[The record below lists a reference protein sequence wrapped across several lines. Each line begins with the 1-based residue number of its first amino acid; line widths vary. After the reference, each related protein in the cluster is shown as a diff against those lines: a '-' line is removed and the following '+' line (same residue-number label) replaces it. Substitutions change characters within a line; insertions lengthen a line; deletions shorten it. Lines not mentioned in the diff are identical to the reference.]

1 MNYAV
6 AVDAS
11 PPAAPLEVAV
21 LALLEAGPLHPYGLQ
36 QLIRRL
42 GKDTVLSV
50 AQRGGL
56 YKAVRRLHAA
66 GLVEIRRTER
76 GGRFPERTLY
86 ALTDA
91 GRSAGRDRL
100 TDLLA
105 TPQAE
110 FPAFPAA
117 LSLALLLGPAQ
128 VLAALERRADALRGV
143 LTADRATGI
152 AQLPRVAAIEAEYRR
167 TVLAAEL
174 GWIDGIVADLRS
186 GSLSWGRAA
195 S

>member
-1 MNYAV
+1 
-6 AVDAS
+6 VDAS
-11 PPAAPLEVAV
+11 APAAAPLEVAV

-36 QLIRRL
+36 QLVRRL

-66 GLVEIRRTER
+66 GLVEIRQTER

-105 TPQAE
+105 TPRAE

-128 VLAALERRADALRGV
+128 VLAALERRAVALRG
-143 LTADRATGI
+143 LLADAHATGI
-152 AQLPRVAAIEAEYRR
+152 APLPRVAAIEAEYRR

-174 GWIDGIVADLRS
+174 GWVEGVVADLRS
-186 GSLSWGRAA
+186 GALTWGREA